1 MRLLGHSFGG
11 LVARAA
17 VIADPG
23 AFESLVL
30 LSSGPAELDGVRR
43 VTMDGLEP
51 VLAASGLPGV
61 YAAMQA
67 TALGDPG
74 FVAPPDDLAEFLERR
89 FLGGSPDMLQG
100 MADALRH
107 EPDRV
112 DELAGDR
119 RPGAGGARRRRR
131 RLAAGGA
138 GRHGAPAGGP
148 LRRDRRRGALGR
160 GREPGRTGRGAAGF
174 LGTLTLVTSDLGYFG
189 PQSMTWR
196 IHGEPVSMVG
206 GLRAL
211 LLQALHPGAME
222 RLYTR
227 SNFKDDP
234 WQRLESTVHY
244 VGTVSFGARADVD
257 AASARVRA
265 VHQRLGIDDPEQL
278 AWVHLC
284 LVDSFL
290 SAARAAGLRLGRAEA
305 DRYVSEQ
312 ALAASFVGV
321 PADRVPTSAAELAER
336 LAAMRD
342 RLRATPQAREAA
354 RVVLAPPMPVPVR
367 YLLPARLG
375 WTTVSALAVGLLP
388 GWAVRMYGLPVLPG
402 RSLATAAGL
411 RALRGAV
418 RALPA
423 QYREGPLYREA
434 KERAAA
440 S

>member
-1 MRLLGHSFGG
+1 MS
-11 LVARAA
+11 
-17 VIADPG
+17 
-23 AFESLVL
+23 
-30 LSSGPAELDGVRR
+30 
-43 VTMDGLEP
+43 T
-51 VLAASGLPGV
+51 
-61 YAAMQA
+61 
-67 TALGDPG
+67 
-74 FVAPPDDLAEFLERR
+74 
-89 FLGGSPDMLQG
+89 
-100 MADALRH
+100 
-107 EPDRV
+107 
-112 DELAGDR
+112 
-119 RPGAGGARRRRR
+119 
-131 RLAAGGA
+131 
-138 GRHGAPAGGP
+138 
-148 LRRDRRRGALGR
+148 
-160 GREPGRTGRGAAGF
+160 
-174 LGTLTLVTSDLGYFG
+174 DLGYFG

-211 LLQALHPGAME
+211 LLQALHPAAME
-222 RLYTR
+222 LLHTR
-227 SNFKDDP
+227 SNFQDDP

-244 VGTVSFGARADVD
+244 VGTVSFGARDDVD

-265 VHQRLGIDDPEQL
+265 VHHRLGIDDPEHL

-290 SAARAAGLRLGRAEA
+290 SASRAAGLRLSRAEA
-305 DRYVSEQ
+305 DRYVAEQ

-321 PADRVPTSAAELAER
+321 PAELVPTTAAELKANLQAVR
-336 LAAMRD
+336 G
-342 RLRATPQAREAA
+342 RLRITPQAREAA
-354 RVVLAPPMPVPVR
+354 RVVLAPPMPVPAR
-367 YLLPARLG
+367 YLVPARVG

-388 GWAVRMYGLPVLPG
+388 GWALRMYGLPVVPG